1 MDGLAGQIKDF
12 LNGIV
17 DFVTTV
23 GVPQDIARTVLLLL
37 IGSQFFSISRKFIRR
52 AKAIGLGIAGALIL
66 MNYGPFRE
74 VINYGIFMVKN
85 IIKAVGVNI

>member
-1 MDGLAGQIKDF
+1 MDAIRDF
-12 LNGIV
+12 FKGIL

-37 IGSQFFSISRKFIRR
+37 IGSQFFTISKKFIRR
-52 AKAIGLGIAGALIL
+52 GKAIGLGIVGALIL

-74 VINYGIFMVKN
+74 VINYIIFMMKN
-85 IIKAVGVNI
+85 LLKMVGIHV